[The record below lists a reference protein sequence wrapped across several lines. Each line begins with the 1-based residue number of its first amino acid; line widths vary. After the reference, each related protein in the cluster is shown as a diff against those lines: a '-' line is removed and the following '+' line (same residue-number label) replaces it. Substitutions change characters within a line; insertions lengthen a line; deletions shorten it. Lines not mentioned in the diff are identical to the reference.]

1 MGEVRPQGKKYNSRV
16 CLTPHMPLEKGLV
29 QVYTGEGK
37 GKTTAAVGLGL
48 RAAGQGLKVYMI
60 QFMKGRRYGEVA
72 ATEEMENFVI
82 EQFGRDEFVKKGTPE
97 EVDVRLAREGL
108 KRAREIVTGG
118 EWDVVILDEV
128 NVAVDFGLLSLR
140 SLTELIEMKP
150 PHVELVLTGRYARPE
165 VLEMADLV
173 TEMVEVKHPYQKGV
187 LARRG
192 IDF

>member
-1 MGEVRPQGKKYNSRV
+1 MSHMRLKK
-16 CLTPHMPLEKGLV
+16 GFV

-72 ATEEMENFVI
+72 ATEEMENFRI
-82 EQFGRDEFVKKGTPE
+82 EQFGRDEFVRKGDPE

-108 KRAREIVTGG
+108 RRAQEIIKGG

-128 NVAVDFGLLSLR
+128 NVAVDYGLLSLR
-140 SLTELIEMKP
+140 DVIELVEMKP
-150 PHVELVLTGRYARPE
+150 PHVELILTGRYARE
-165 VLEMADLV
+165 EIIEKGDLV
-173 TEMVEVKHPYQKGV
+173 TEMVEVKHPFQKGV